1 LKNKQKRASINVI
14 MKNRIIIFAFVA
26 LSIFSCGKGN
36 GFLTE
41 SYENIES
48 ISSSSIS
55 RLDPI
60 RIVFSENIKYKD
72 NAKKAIV
79 FTPKLN
85 GSYSF
90 VDDRTFVFVPSSPYE
105 GGSEIKM
112 SVDIGLLAT
121 GKSGD
126 KGFVKNFLVSPAQF
140 LVDFEPMKIEKDGSI
155 EISGVIEA
163 DIPVDVEILKKAFSI
178 KREDGKDIK
187 DLAFDVVQDGETSTY
202 FISIKGIKK
211 EAQDVNYVVS
221 YDMTDLEAN
230 DKDSKTFSVLGK
242 NNFEITSYK
251 VENGNTVAISYSD
264 QLDASQDLS
273 TLVSMVCD
281 VEFRC
286 YIMVEKNILKLYNNV
301 TTWPDN
307 IQITILKGAKS
318 VSGNVSKNDYTFT
331 LKDSYDIPTVQFET
345 KGSIVPSKDSAIVLI
360 KTKNIKGIYMQA
372 INVYGHNMLQFFQE
386 NDLGTEHYLEPVG
399 EPCWEGKFQFEW
411 KDDMKNREVV
421 RAIDITELVK
431 KFPTGMFNLQI
442 AFSKEDSMYKPKNPE
457 TDFSYL
463 PFPEAKFYS
472 SSWKARSEYWDLYR
486 DVVEDDDF
494 WYQRNNPCHPAFYL
508 ASYNYD
514 LVAKK
519 DILVSNLALIAK
531 KDVQDGVF
539 ARVCDIRTG
548 KVVEGASVKAYSFAQ
563 RELANAKT
571 NKDGTVFFESLK
583 DVFFIQAEKSGSFA
597 YLKVNKG
604 GQMSTAHFAVDGQ
617 IAKEGV
623 KGYIYGERG
632 IWRPGD
638 EIHLCFILQDSKGTL
653 PKDIP
658 LEFTLSDVLS
668 TEVDRQVLNSSVGG
682 VYRIDTKTA
691 QDAKT
696 GTYTAR
702 VKIGGNTWQKEIKIE
717 SIIPNRLFVNLEP
730 VDYLKNGNNDI
741 VLSSQWLHGANASGL
756 KAEIDVRYVLD
767 SVPFKDWKQYSF
779 IAEHSKF
786 PSSSERLWSGYLN
799 EEGVAHIK
807 TQMNVENALGK
818 LKAVCETRV
827 YETSGAFST
836 ENKVLDFSPYPA
848 YVGFLLPKG
857 DDYYR
862 DDLIYTNKDNV
873 VDFVVLDKDGN
884 LIKQSR
890 KIAIDVYRLDWKW
903 WWEGDAYTES
913 IYSSS
918 SSITNKISAEIETV
932 QGRGKWT
939 FNIKDENWGRYL
951 LVAKDEMGGHVAS
964 SVFYVDTPYWSSR
977 ASGESSAETILVLQ
991 SGKEKYKT
999 SEEVEVSFPSAK
1011 DSFAYVTLEK
1021 AGKVI
1026 ESKVIKGTGDSC
1038 KYTFKANA
1046 SMAPNVYVHVSLVQ
1060 PYKNVKN
1067 SLPIRL
1073 YGVIPIKIENEMSHL
1088 EPLIVVKDEFESN
1101 KKNSFKVK
1109 EKNGKKMTFTVAVVD
1124 EGLLGIN
1131 NFKMP
1136 NPWNH
1141 FYRKEAS
1148 SLASYDM
1155 FNSISGAFNGRIETL
1170 LAIGG
1175 SEDLADSSN
1184 GSKKAERFK
1193 SVAMLLG
1200 PYQIEAKQEKNIEF
1214 EMPQYMGAVRLML
1227 VATEGVSYGVK
1238 EESVKVTSPLI
1249 VLPTF
1254 PRTLGLGEDME
1265 VPITVFNGTNK
1276 NANIKVSLKGEGAIS
1291 MNKEKSITV
1300 GAMQNEM
1307 VSFNVKAEKK
1317 GKTMF
1322 TIEGRGSGNMK
1333 ATSSIE
1339 IDSLSRGSPYINV
1352 RNELVQGK
1360 EEKMLAV
1367 DLPGEEGTREMSLE
1381 ISRFPSLGL
1390 ENRLSYLLDYPSGCL
1405 EQITSKAFSQLYLPK
1420 FLELSSEEAEKRKMS
1435 ITSVLQRYPSYQ
1447 TSSGG
1452 FSYWPTGSEV
1462 ASWASIYAF
1471 HFIVEAKKM
1480 GFNVEDSL
1488 YKKCLDY
1495 QVSQAKSWVAGY
1507 RNNPETQAYRL
1518 YVLAL
1523 AGRGDL
1529 QTMNKFKTADE
1540 LSSLASS
1547 LLANA
1552 YILLGKKDVGRSLIS
1567 KNTLYFEHN
1576 KRGLQNYGSSLRDVA
1591 MQLQTYTLLE
1601 DKNDD
1606 VNNCIL
1612 ALAHASS
1619 SDEYL
1624 STNEIANILISLAPY
1639 YNYKKSEAI
1648 NVQVS
1653 TKNEKQDIALNMTSK
1668 LLRLKVT
1675 KENNQNLKV
1684 KNQNDEPIY
1693 VSLVAK
1699 STLPQGSEKKE
1710 EKGGLSLDVRYM
1722 KPNRDSIANS
1732 YDKTSLT
1739 METLDLNNIK
1749 KGDRFFIFVTA
1760 KNKGN
1765 VNLDDLVLSLPIPT
1779 GWEISNNRIVDVS
1792 QDMQN
1797 YDYQDIQDTHI
1808 YTYFSLSSGSERT
1821 FVFEA
1826 TDVYEGKYY
1835 IPSVMLESMYDPSY
1849 RAVFKN

>member
-1 LKNKQKRASINVI
+1 
-14 MKNRIIIFAFVA
+14 MKNHIIIFAFVA
-26 LSIFSCGKGN
+26 VSLFACNKAT
-36 GFLTE
+36 GFLKE

-48 ISSSSIS
+48 ISPSSIS

-60 RIVFSENIKYKD
+60 KIVFTENVKYKD

-79 FTPKLN
+79 FTPRLN
-85 GSYSF
+85 GSYDF
-90 VDDRTFVFVPSSPYE
+90 IDDRTFVFSPSSSYK
-105 GGSEIKM
+105 GGSEIRM
-112 SVDIGLLAT
+112 SVDIGLLLD

-126 KGFVKNFLVSPAQF
+126 KGFVKNFLVSPAHF
-140 LVDFEPMKIEKDGSI
+140 YVDFAPMKVEKDGNV
-155 EISGVIEA
+155 EIAGVIEA
-163 DIPVDVEILKKAFSI
+163 DIPVDVELLKKAFTI
-178 KREDGKDIK
+178 KREDGKDVK
-187 DLAFDVVQDGETSTY
+187 GVVFEVVRDGDASTY

-242 NNFEITSYK
+242 NNFEVVSYK

-264 QLDASQDLS
+264 QIDASQDLS

-281 VEFRC
+281 VDFQC
-286 YIMVEKNILKLYNNV
+286 YLKAKKNILKLYNN
-301 TTWPDN
+301 TSSWPDN
-307 IQITILKGAKS
+307 VQITILKGAKS

-345 KGSIVPSKDSAIVLI
+345 KGNIVPSKDNAIVLI

-386 NDLGTEHYLEPVG
+386 NNLGGTDHYLEPVG

-457 TDFSYL
+457 TDFSHL
-463 PFPEAKFYS
+463 PFPPAKFYS
-472 SSWKARSEYWDLYR
+472 NSWKGRQEYWKLYG

-494 WYQRNNPCHPAFYL
+494 WSQRRNPCHPAFYL

-514 LVAKK
+514 LIAKK
-519 DILVSNLALIAK
+519 DILVSNLALMAK
-531 KDVQDGVF
+531 KDVKEGIY
-539 ARVCDIRTG
+539 ASVCDIRTG
-548 KVVEGASVKAYSFAQ
+548 KVVEGANVKVFTFAQ

-571 NKDGTVFFESLK
+571 NKDGAVFFENLK
-583 DVFFIQAEKSGSFA
+583 DSFFIQAEKSGNFA

-604 GQMSTAHFAVDGQ
+604 GEMSTAHFAVDGE

-668 TEVDRQVLNSSVGG
+668 TEVDRQVLTSSIGG
-682 VYRIDTKTA
+682 IYRIDTKTA
-691 QDAKT
+691 ETAKT

-702 VKIGGNTWQKEIKIE
+702 VKLGGNTWQKEIKIE

-767 SVPFKDWKQYSF
+767 PVPFKDWKQYSF

-807 TQMNVENALGK
+807 VPMNVENALGK

-827 YETSGAFST
+827 YEGSGAFST
-836 ENKVLDFSPYPA
+836 EHKVLDFSPYPA

-857 DDYYR
+857 DDSYR

-873 VDFVVLDKDGN
+873 VDFVVLDKDGK
-884 LIKQSR
+884 LIKQNR
-890 KIAIDVYRLDWKW
+890 KITIDVYRLDWKW

-951 LVAKDEMGGHVAS
+951 LVAKDEEGGHVAS
-964 SVFYVDTPYWSSR
+964 SVFYVDTPYWSTRS
-977 ASGESSAETILVLQ
+977 SGGAETILVLE

-1011 DSFAYVTLEK
+1011 DSFAYITLEK

-1026 ESKVIKGTGDSC
+1026 EHKVIQGTGDAL
-1038 KYTFKANA
+1038 KYTFKAKEN
-1046 SMAPNVYVHVSLVQ
+1046 MAPNVYVHVSLVQ

-1073 YGVIPIKIENEMSHL
+1073 YGVIPIKIENEESHL
-1088 EPLIVVKDEFESN
+1088 EPLLLVKDSFEAS

-1109 EKNGKKMTFTVAVVD
+1109 EKNGRKMAFTVAVVD

-1155 FNSISGAFNGRIETL
+1155 FNSISGAFSGRIETL

-1175 SEDLADSSN
+1175 SEEAVDSSN

-1193 SVAMLLG
+1193 SVALLLG
-1200 PYQIEAKQEKNIEF
+1200 PYQIEAKEEKNIDF

-1227 VATEGVSYGVK
+1227 VATDDMSYGVK

-1254 PRTLGLGEDME
+1254 PRTLGIGEDME
-1265 VPITVFNGTNK
+1265 VPVTVFNGTDK
-1276 NANIKVSLKGEGAIS
+1276 DASIKVSLKGEGAIS

-1300 GAMQNEM
+1300 KAMQNEM
-1307 VSFNVKAEKK
+1307 VNFNVKAEKK
-1317 GKTMF
+1317 GKTKF
-1322 TIEGRGSGNMK
+1322 TIEGRGSRNLQ
-1333 ATSSIE
+1333 AISTIE
-1339 IDSLSRGSPYINV
+1339 IDSLSRGTPYINMK
-1352 RNELVQGK
+1352 NELLKGK
-1360 EEKMLAV
+1360 EEKILAIE
-1367 DLPGEEGTREMSLE
+1367 LPGEEGTRELSLE

-1390 ENRLSYLLDYPSGCL
+1390 ENRLSYLLEYPSGCL

-1420 FLELSSEEAEKRKMS
+1420 FLELSNEDTEKRKMS
-1435 ITSVLQRYPSYQ
+1435 ILSVLQRYPSYQ

-1452 FSYWPTGSEV
+1452 FSYWPTGSNV

-1471 HFIVEAKKM
+1471 HFMVEAKKM
-1480 GFNVEDSL
+1480 GFSIEESL

-1495 QVSQAKSWVAGY
+1495 QASQAKSWVAGY

-1523 AGRGDL
+1523 AGHGDL
-1529 QTMNKFKTADE
+1529 QSMNKAKVADE

-1601 DKNDD
+1601 DRNDD

-1639 YNYKKSEAI
+1639 YNYRKSEVI

-1668 LLRLKVT
+1668 VLRLKVV
-1675 KENNQNLKV
+1675 KESSQSIKV
-1684 KNQNDEPIY
+1684 KNQNDELVY

-1732 YDKTSLT
+1732 YDKTSLS
-1739 METLDLNNIK
+1739 METLDLKNIK

-1760 KNKGN
+1760 KNN
-1765 VNLDDLVLSLPIPT
+1765 SSVQLNDLVLSLPIPT
-1779 GWEISNNRIVDVS
+1779 GLEISNTRIVDIS
-1792 QDMQN
+1792 DGQQSSN

-1808 YTYFSLSSGSERT
+1808 YTYFSLPKDEEKV
-1821 FVFEA
+1821 FMFEA
-1826 TDVYEGKYY
+1826 TSVYEGKYY
-1835 IPSVMLESMYDPSY
+1835 FPSVVLESMYDPSY
-1849 RAVFKN
+1849 RAVFTN